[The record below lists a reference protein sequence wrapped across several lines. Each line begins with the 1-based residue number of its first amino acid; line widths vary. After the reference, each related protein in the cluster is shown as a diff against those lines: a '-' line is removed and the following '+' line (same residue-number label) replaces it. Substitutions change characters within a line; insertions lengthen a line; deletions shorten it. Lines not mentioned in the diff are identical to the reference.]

1 MNEAKRQPNVLRYL
15 FLTEMWERFG
25 FYVVQGL
32 LVLYLTHYF
41 GYSDNESYTILGVFS
56 ALVYISPI
64 VGGLLADKLL
74 GFTTTI
80 VWGGLFLILGYAL
93 LALPFAK
100 ILLYPALGTIIVGN
114 GMFKP
119 NISSLLGMQYASH
132 DMRRESGFTIFY
144 IGINVGVLLAG
155 LSSGYIKEYFG
166 WRTSFGLA
174 SIGLMIGLI
183 TFGFGLKHLK
193 PTVQSFPVLQKKK
206 FKYQFFFYCLL
217 AITGLSFLMK
227 MTAMA
232 NWLLPVAGVVLLV
245 YLVSLTLRQT
255 GEARSRLFVLNTLIV
270 SSIIFWMLFLQM
282 FFSMNL
288 FVDRLVDKNLFGLH
302 LTTTVFYAS
311 ESIFIILFGPIFA
324 GVWQALGENDKNP
337 SPISKFVLGIF
348 FVGVGFLV
356 VSAGMLFP
364 NSQGLIHPL
373 WVFAAYLFI
382 TIGELLLSPIGL
394 SAVTSLAPPHLVGM
408 MMGIWF
414 VALGFGGIFA
424 GWIAKLASVPETVT
438 LIAEQLVIYQNA
450 FLDFAYIAFFM
461 SILLFFIRIG
471 LRRIIRS

>member
-1 MNEAKRQPNVLRYL
+1 MNEVKRQPRVLPYL

-41 GYSDNESYTILGVFS
+41 GYSDSDSYTILGVFS

-64 VGGLLADKLL
+64 IGGLLADKIL
-74 GFTTTI
+74 GFTPTI
-80 VWGGLFLILGYAL
+80 LWGGCFLVLGYAL

-100 ILLYPALGTIIVGN
+100 TLLYPALATIIVGN

-119 NISSLLGMQYASH
+119 NISSLLGVQYSGQ
-132 DMRRESGFTIFY
+132 DMRRESGFTLFY
-144 IGINVGVLLAG
+144 IGINIGVLLAG

-166 WRTSFGLA
+166 WRMSFGLA
-174 SIGLMIGLI
+174 SVGLIIGLI
-183 TFGFGLKHLK
+183 TFALGLKHLK
-193 PTVQSFPVLQKKK
+193 PDEKLFPILEKKK
-206 FKYQFFFYCLL
+206 FKYQFFFYCVL
-217 AITGLSFLMK
+217 AVIGLSFLMK

-232 NWLLPVAGVVLLV
+232 NWLLPVAGIILLI
-245 YLVSLTLRQT
+245 YLSILTFQQQ
-255 GEARSRLFVLNTLIV
+255 GEARSRLFILNTLII
-270 SSIIFWMLFLQM
+270 SSIVFWMLFLQM

-288 FVDRLVDKNLFGLH
+288 FVDRLVDKNFFGLH
-302 LTTTVFYAS
+302 LTTTIFYAS

-324 GVWQALGENDKNP
+324 GMWQTLGENNKNP
-337 SPISKFVLGIF
+337 SPLSKFILGIF
-348 FVGVGFLV
+348 FAGLGFLI
-356 VSAGMLFP
+356 VSVGTWFP
-364 NSQGLIHPL
+364 NSQGLIHPV
-373 WVFAAYLFI
+373 WIFSAYLFF
-382 TIGELLLSPIGL
+382 TLGELLLSPIGL

-424 GWIAKLASVPETVT
+424 GWIAKLASIPETVT
-438 LIAEQLVIYQNA
+438 IFSKQLVIYQTA
-450 FLDFAYIAFFM
+450 FLNFAYVAFFM

-471 LRRIIRS
+471 LKRIIRS